1 MKRLTTK
8 TEIAQA
14 INFKKY
20 PTITIDLAKRDD
32 YGIAGTPVN
41 IDNGTFPDGEPYYI
55 HAEIRAF
62 NDEKTLTFTSGGSCL
77 SSSFTYSDMEQ
88 ILTYANAPVVKP
100 DQEILIC
107 LIDSEK
113 RQAYNPLVVR
123 TSQRV
128 NAHCSTP
135 LTLTEKVQVID

>member
-1 MKRLTTK
+1 MKKLTTR

-14 INFKKY
+14 INFKQY
-20 PTITIDLAKRDD
+20 PTITIDLSKRDD
-32 YGIAGTPVN
+32 YGIAGAPVV
-41 IDNGTFPDGEPYYI
+41 IDNGKFSSGEPYYI
-55 HAEIRAF
+55 HATLRAY
-62 NDEKTLTFTSGGSCL
+62 NDEKNLTFSAGSSYL
-77 SSSFTYSDMEQ
+77 SDSFSYSDMEE

-123 TSQRV
+123 TSKRV